1 MQRQQTDG
9 GSRYESGGDVQKRN
23 VEQLIVLFRQQK
35 IKGSAS
41 GKGDEPDR
49 KKNIT
54 EKRGTERNVVQPA
67 VDNGEPEIS
76 GKKTA

>member
-1 MQRQQTDG
+1 
-9 GSRYESGGDVQKRN
+9 
-23 VEQLIVLFRQQK
+23 LFRQQK

>member
-49 KKNIT
+49 KKT
-54 EKRGTERNVVQPA
+54 LPK
-67 VDNGEPEIS
+67 NGEPKEMSFSRRLI
-76 GKKTA
+76 TANQR